1 MRVIRGNHQLA
12 AFIFI
17 ASILLIGTLTTNQ
30 AFANHLS
37 EEMKWQVVVIS
48 SYPACGNSHYQM
60 MVKFDEIIEKYLNLY
75 NLENSKY
82 EPTCFP
88 DSKYMSDYISPADL
102 DLIVLV
108 YDRNLGEK
116 ELHSQNMGGLY
127 SHTGIDRTHN
137 HAILICGDC
146 PTFYYSNPVWIL
158 SHELSH
164 FVLFYKDY
172 EMSVIEDLVHSF
184 DKKYDKCMES
194 YDDSCKPSTTK
205 LSGLGYDYSV
215 MPIYKPAIDN
225 NYVSALTN
233 DEVPEIVLDLT
244 KVITKW
250 WADGK
255 ITDGDFANAIGFVI
269 DEDVI
274 SSHGEAKILFADEP
288 IKDEVTW
295 DEMISD
301 ITPNYWDR
309 PAKTED
315 NTKDILSRVPYKFK
329 SEENIIFEDDI
340 PLGIPEWFKNTA
352 IWWVEEKITNEEMMK
367 SVEYLRE
374 AGIIRPRY

>member
-37 EEMKWQVVVIS
+37 EEMKWQLVVIS

-60 MVKFDEIIEKYLNLY
+60 MQKFDEITEKYLNMY
-75 NLENSKY
+75 QLENSKY
-82 EPTCFP
+82 EPSCIP
-88 DSKYMSDYISPADL
+88 DSKYASDYQPPSDL

-116 ELHSQNMGGLY
+116 ELHSNDMGGLY

-137 HAILICGDC
+137 HAVIICGDC
-146 PTFYYSNPVWIL
+146 PTFYYSNPAWII

-164 FVLFYKDY
+164 FVLYYKDY
-172 EMSVIEDLVHSF
+172 DKSVIEDLVHSY

-194 YDDSCKPSTTK
+194 YDDSCKPSSTK
-205 LSGLGYDYSV
+205 LAAQSYSYSV

-225 NYVSALTN
+225 TYADKFTN
-233 DEVPEIVLDLT
+233 DEIPELVLDLT

-250 WADGK
+250 WAAGK
-255 ITDGDFANAIGFVI
+255 ITDGDYANAVGFVI
-269 DEDVI
+269 DKDVI
-274 SSHGEAKILFADEP
+274 SSQGDSKILFADEP
-288 IKDEVTW
+288 LDDVITW

-301 ITPNYWDR
+301 NTPVYWDR
-309 PAKTED
+309 PAKED
-315 NTKDILSRVPYKFK
+315 ITKDILSRVPYNLK
-329 SEENIIFEDDI
+329 SEENIIYEGEVQ
-340 PLGIPEWFKNTA
+340 LGLPEWFKNTA
-352 IWWVEEKITNEEMMK
+352 NWWAEEKITDEEMLK
-367 SVEYLRE
+367 SIEYLRE
-374 AGIIRPRY
+374 SGVIRPR

>member
-1 MRVIRGNHQLA
+1 
-12 AFIFI
+12 
-17 ASILLIGTLTTNQ
+17 
-30 AFANHLS
+30 
-37 EEMKWQVVVIS
+37 
-48 SYPACGNSHYQM
+48 
-60 MVKFDEIIEKYLNLY
+60 
-75 NLENSKY
+75 
-82 EPTCFP
+82 
-88 DSKYMSDYISPADL
+88 
-102 DLIVLV
+102 
-108 YDRNLGEK
+108 
-116 ELHSQNMGGLY
+116 
-127 SHTGIDRTHN
+127 
-137 HAILICGDC
+137 
-146 PTFYYSNPVWIL
+146 
-158 SHELSH
+158 
-164 FVLFYKDY
+164 
-172 EMSVIEDLVHSF
+172 MSVIEDLVHSF

-205 LSGLGYDYSV
+205 LSGQGYDYTV

-233 DEVPEIVLDLT
+233 DEIPEIVLDLT

-301 ITPNYWDR
+301 ITSDYWDR

-315 NTKDILSRVPYKFK
+315 NIKDILSRVPYKFK
-329 SEENIIFEDDI
+329 SEENIIFEDDL

-367 SVEYLRE
+367 SIEYLRE